1 MTVQVC
7 HPERQRRIFMIIM
20 SEISAND
27 LLKKVRKIEIKT
39 RALSH
44 QIFAGEYHS
53 AFKGRGMAFS
63 EVREYQYGDD
73 VRNMD
78 WNVTARMRSPYVK
91 VFEEERE
98 LTVVLLVDVSRSRL
112 FGTVGTSRKDM
123 LAEIAAVLSFSA
135 IINNDKVGALF
146 FSEKVEKF
154 IPPKKGRSHLL
165 HIIKEIIEFEPTTDG
180 TDISEALRYLTNA
193 IKKKCTAFLL
203 SDMLDVNKDGSPRY
217 EEALKVAVNRHDLS
231 VIEVYDPRERNIPNV
246 GLIHIKD
253 SETGK
258 AAWVNTSDRKMRLAY
273 EEWFRNVEQTS
284 SRLFMKYNVDKVSIA
299 LDDDYVKGLMTLFKN
314 R

>member
-1 MTVQVC
+1 MDN
-7 HPERQRRIFMIIM
+7 
-20 SEISAND
+20 SASD

-78 WNVTARMRSPYVK
+78 WNVTARLRAPYVK

-98 LTVVLLVDVSRSRL
+98 MTVMLLVDISRSGF
-112 FGTVGTSRKDM
+112 FGTVGSTKRDM

-146 FSEKVEKF
+146 FSDKIEKF
-154 IPPKKGRSHLL
+154 IPPRKGRSHLL
-165 HIIKEIIEFEPTTDG
+165 RIIREIIELKPESSG
-180 TDISEALRYLTNA
+180 TDIGGALRFLTNA
-193 IKKKCTAFLL
+193 IKQKCTAFLL
-203 SDMLDVNKDGSPRY
+203 SDMMDTDTSGTPRY
-217 EEALKVAVNRHDLS
+217 EDAIKVAAGRHDLS
-231 VIEVYDPRERNIPNV
+231 VIKVFDPRERTIPDIGLVNV
-246 GLIHIKD
+246 KD
-253 SETGK
+253 SETGETAWINTSSSKVREAYAK
-258 AAWVNTSDRKMRLAY
+258 AAQDADMKATKLMRQY
-273 EEWFRNVEQTS
+273 QIDS
-284 SRLFMKYNVDKVSIA
+284 VDISTGS
-299 LDDDYVKGLMTLFKN
+299 DYVKGLMAFFD
-314 R
+314 RR

>member
-1 MTVQVC
+1 MDN
-7 HPERQRRIFMIIM
+7 
-20 SEISAND
+20 SASD

-78 WNVTARMRSPYVK
+78 WNVTARLRAPYVK

-98 LTVVLLVDVSRSRL
+98 MTVMLLVDISRSGF
-112 FGTVGTSRKDM
+112 FGTVGSTKRDM

-146 FSEKVEKF
+146 FSDKIEKF
-154 IPPKKGRSHLL
+154 IPPRKGRSHLL
-165 HIIKEIIEFEPTTDG
+165 RIIREIIELKPESSG
-180 TDISEALRYLTNA
+180 TDIGGALRFLTNA
-193 IKKKCTAFLL
+193 IKQKCTAFLL
-203 SDMLDVNKDGSPRY
+203 SDMMDTDTSGAPRY
-217 EEALKVAVNRHDLS
+217 EDAIKVAAGRHDLS
-231 VIEVYDPRERNIPNV
+231 VIKVFDPRERTIPDIGLVNV
-246 GLIHIKD
+246 KD
-253 SETGK
+253 SETGETSWINTSSSKVREAYAK
-258 AAWVNTSDRKMRLAY
+258 AAQDADMKATKLMRQY
-273 EEWFRNVEQTS
+273 QIDS
-284 SRLFMKYNVDKVSIA
+284 VDISTGS
-299 LDDDYVKGLMTLFKN
+299 DYVKGLMAFFD
-314 R
+314 RR

>member
-1 MTVQVC
+1 MS
-7 HPERQRRIFMIIM
+7 RDIFYTM
-20 SEISAND
+20 SNLSAND

-78 WNVTARMRSPYVK
+78 WNVTARLRAPYVK

-112 FGTVGTSRKDM
+112 FGTVGSSRKDM

-135 IINNDKVGALF
+135 ILNNDKVGALF
-146 FSEKVEKF
+146 FSDKVEKF

-165 HIIKEIIEFEPTTDG
+165 HIIREIIEFEPTSDG

-203 SDMLDVNKDGSPRY
+203 SDMLDVNEDGSPRY

-231 VIEVYDPRERNIPNV
+231 VIEVYDPRERSLPDV
-246 GLIHIKD
+246 GLINIKD
-253 SETGK
+253 SETGQS
-258 AAWVNTSDRKMRLAY
+258 AWVDTSSSKMRRAY
-273 EEWFRNVEQTS
+273 EDWFRNVEQTS
-284 SRLFMKYNVDKVSIA
+284 SKLFMKYNIDKVAIS
-299 LDDDYVKGLMTLFKN
+299 LGEDYVRGLMTLFKN

>member
-1 MTVQVC
+1 M
-7 HPERQRRIFMIIM
+7 
-20 SEISAND
+20 SAND

-231 VIEVYDPRERNIPNV
+231 VIEVYDPRERSIPNV

-258 AAWVNTSDRKMRLAY
+258 AAWVNTSDRKMRLTY

-284 SRLFMKYNVDKVSIA
+284 TRLFMKYNVDKVSISV
-299 LDDDYVKGLMTLFKN
+299 DDDYVKGLMTLFKN

>member
-1 MTVQVC
+1 MT
-7 HPERQRRIFMIIM
+7 PEELI
-20 SEISAND
+20 
-27 LLKKVRKIEIKT
+27 KKVRKIEIRTK
-39 RALSH
+39 ALSH

-78 WNVTARMRSPYVK
+78 WNVTARLHSPYVK

-98 LTVVLLVDVSRSRL
+98 MTVVLLVDVSRSGL
-112 FGTVGTSRKDM
+112 FGTQVRTKREL

-135 IINNDKVGALF
+135 ILNNDKVGALF
-146 FSEKVEKF
+146 FSDHVEKF

-165 HIIKEIIEFEPTTDG
+165 HIIREMLELEPSSDG
-180 TDISEALRYLTNA
+180 TDIGAALEFLTGA

-203 SDMLDVNKDGSPRY
+203 SDMLDADAAGRPRY
-217 EEALKVAVNRHDLS
+217 EDALKVAAGRHDLS
-231 VIEVYDPRERNIPNV
+231 VIKVCDPRERSLAPV
-246 GLIHIKD
+246 GLVNVKD
-253 SETGK
+253 SETGRS
-258 AAWVNTSDRKMRLAY
+258 AWVNTGSASVRRAY
-273 EEWFRNVEQTS
+273 AQWFGTIAAAEQQLFNRYKIGNVEIST
-284 SRLFMKYNVDKVSIA
+284 DA
-299 LDDDYVKGLMTLFKN
+299 DYVRSLMNFFAK

>member
-1 MTVQVC
+1 M
-7 HPERQRRIFMIIM
+7 EGM
-20 SEISAND
+20 SAND

-78 WNVTARMRSPYVK
+78 WNVTARLRSPYVK

-112 FGTVGTSRKDM
+112 FGTAGQSRRDV

-135 IINNDKVGALF
+135 SINNDKVGALF

-165 HIIKEIIEFEPTTDG
+165 HIIREIIEFQPTVDG

-203 SDMLDVNKDGSPRY
+203 SDMIDVNQDGSPRY
-217 EEALKVAVNRHDLS
+217 EDALKVAVNRHDLS
-231 VIEVYDPRERNIPNV
+231 VIEVYDPRERNIPDI
-246 GLIHIKD
+246 GLVNIKD
-253 SETGK
+253 SETGQTV
-258 AAWVNTSDRKMRLAY
+258 WVNTSDSKMRLAY

-284 SRLFMKYNVDKVSIA
+284 SRMFMKYNVDKVSIA
-299 LDDDYVKGLMTLFKN
+299 VDDDYVKGLMTLFKN

>member
-1 MTVQVC
+1 MDG
-7 HPERQRRIFMIIM
+7 M
-20 SEISAND
+20 SAND

-78 WNVTARMRSPYVK
+78 WNVTARLRSPYVK

-112 FGTVGTSRKDM
+112 FGTTGSTRKDI

-146 FSEKVEKF
+146 FSDKVEKF
-154 IPPKKGRSHLL
+154 IPPKKGRTHLL
-165 HIIKEIIEFEPTTDG
+165 HIIREIIEFEPASDG

-193 IKKKCTAFLL
+193 IKKKCAAFLL
-203 SDMLDVNKDGSPRY
+203 SDMLDVDQDGNPRY
-217 EEALKVAVNRHDLS
+217 EDALKVAVNRHDLS
-231 VIEVYDPRERNIPNV
+231 VIEVYDPRERSLPDV
-246 GLIHIKD
+246 GLVNIKD
-253 SETGK
+253 SETGEY
-258 AAWVNTSDRKMRLAY
+258 AWVDTSSRKMRTAY

-284 SRLFMKYNVDKVSIA
+284 SRLFMKYNVDKVAIS
-299 LDDDYVKGLMTLFKN
+299 LDEDYVKGLMTLFKN

>member
-1 MTVQVC
+1 
-7 HPERQRRIFMIIM
+7 M
-20 SEISAND
+20 SSLSAND

-78 WNVTARMRSPYVK
+78 WNVTARLRSPYVK

-112 FGTVGTSRKDM
+112 FGTVGSSRKDV

-135 IINNDKVGALF
+135 AINNDKVGALF

-165 HIIKEIIEFEPTTDG
+165 HIIREIIEFEPTTDG

-203 SDMLDVNKDGSPRY
+203 SDMLDVEEDGTPRY

-231 VIEVYDPRERNIPNV
+231 VIELLDPRERSIPDV
-246 GLIHIKD
+246 GLVHIKD
-253 SETGK
+253 SETGR

-273 EEWFRNVEQTS
+273 EEWFRRMEETS
-284 SRLFMKYNVDKVSIA
+284 SRMFMKYNVDKVSIA
-299 LDDDYVKGLMTLFKN
+299 VDDDYVKGLMSLFKN

>member
-1 MTVQVC
+1 MG
-7 HPERQRRIFMIIM
+7 EM
-20 SEISAND
+20 SAND

-78 WNVTARMRSPYVK
+78 WNVTARLRSPYVK

-112 FGTVGTSRKDM
+112 FGTTGSTRKDM

-146 FSEKVEKF
+146 FSDNVEKF
-154 IPPKKGRSHLL
+154 IPPKKGRTHLL
-165 HIIKEIIEFEPTTDG
+165 HIIREIIEFEPASDG

-193 IKKKCTAFLL
+193 IKKKCAAFLL
-203 SDMLDVNKDGSPRY
+203 SDMLDVDQDGNPRY
-217 EEALKVAVNRHDLS
+217 EDALKVAVNRHDLS
-231 VIEVYDPRERNIPNV
+231 VIEVYDPRERSLPDV
-246 GLIHIKD
+246 GLVNIKD
-253 SETGK
+253 SETGEC
-258 AAWVNTSDRKMRLAY
+258 AWIDTSSRKMRTAY

-284 SRLFMKYNVDKVSIA
+284 SRLFMKYNVDKVAIS
-299 LDDDYVKGLMTLFKN
+299 LGEDYVKGLMTLFKN